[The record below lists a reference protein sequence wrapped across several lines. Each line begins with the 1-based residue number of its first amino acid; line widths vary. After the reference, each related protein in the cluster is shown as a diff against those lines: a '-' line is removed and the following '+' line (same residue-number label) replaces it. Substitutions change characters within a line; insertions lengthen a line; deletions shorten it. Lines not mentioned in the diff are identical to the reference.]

1 MKKSD
6 IKPGDFVKV
15 LNNGDFHTIVQIKN
29 VYDRYIETSHGVY
42 NAETL
47 ACRVNRNC
55 VISGIVKCEDQNGVD
70 GLGGLG
76 T

>member
-1 MKKSD
+1 MKSLK
-6 IKPGDFVKV
+6 IKPGDYVKV
-15 LNNGDFHTIVQIKN
+15 LHNGDFHTIVQIKN
-29 VYDRYIETSHGVY
+29 VYDRYIETSHGIY

-47 ACRVNRNC
+47 ASRVNKNC
-55 VISGIVKCEDQNGVD
+55 IISGIVNWEDQHGVD